1 MQHPRSSLDNGNLR
15 WASSHD
21 RRCQGRFHVRVDLR
35 DKNFSPGKKVY
46 DRVKWCLT
54 DRLPLVFDFAFV
66 WRTDDAAIA
75 AELDK
80 AMGIAGGKE
89 TRSETLLKLVSS
101 GAPVVD

>member
-1 MQHPRSSLDNGNLR
+1 MF
-15 WASSHD
+15 D